1 MQITTLRTQLKKL
14 LKINEYDPK
23 KAYLLIPGMVSRSE
37 RKNLAKQAATLTG
50 RGHAL
55 EFGAF
60 FGASTGAIL
69 CGLKQNGLTKEF
81 HVYDYFKTNDQWFSD
96 ITRQLAKG
104 HESLLST
111 DGDWLDFS
119 GIYEFF
125 INDPVIHTHKILISD
140 LEWKNEDIE
149 FIHLDLPKDWSQA
162 KKIVSETF
170 PWIIKDAKLIFQDF
184 VNQWSFEIG
193 AMIGFLL
200 KGKLIRIDGS
210 FGSTLST
217 TSNKNF
223 GKDDVQSL
231 MSEMFDKKKVLSNF
245 DYAFEHTKHFLS
257 QEEQTILRVGRA
269 VLISESDKILGLQEL
284 SRALCYMPST
294 TGRGSKALRNAL
306 EFGLQAKKS
315 ISE

>member
-1 MQITTLRTQLKKL
+1 MQITALRTQLKKL

-37 RKNLAKQAATLTG
+37 RKNLAKQASKLTG
-50 RGHAL
+50 RGHVL

-60 FGASTGAIL
+60 FGASTAAIL

-81 HVYDYFKTNDQWFSD
+81 HVFDYFKTNDQWFSD
-96 ITRQLAKG
+96 ITRQLAKS
-104 HESLLST
+104 HESLLSI
-111 DGDWLDFS
+111 DGEWLDFS
-119 GIYEFF
+119 GVYHYF
-125 INDPVIHTHKILISD
+125 INDPVVHTHKILISD
-140 LEWKNEDIE
+140 LEWKNEPIE

-162 KKIVSETF
+162 GKIASETF

-200 KGKLIRIDGS
+200 KERLISVDGS

-217 TSNKNF
+217 SANEKF
-223 GKDDVQSL
+223 GIDSLQSL
-231 MSEMFDKKKVLSNF
+231 ITEMSDKTKVLTNF
-245 DYAFEHTKHFLS
+245 DYAFEHTRNFLN

-269 VLISESDKILGLQEL
+269 VLISESDKVQGLKEL
-284 SRALCYMPST
+284 SRAIDHMPST
-294 TGRGSKALRNAL
+294 NGRGSKALKNAL

-315 ISE
+315 VSD